1 MEARPPL
8 RTEGAHYKSV
18 AQSGSAKPPPKAGR
32 GHSPPPRGFE
42 CPEGRAE
49 PRKKRP
55 LSVGLGATA
64 FGAWAG
70 NPLLQPHGHRSEQDA
85 PFGKAKRVIS

>member
-18 AQSGSAKPPPKAGR
+18 AQSGSAKPPPKA
-32 GHSPPPRGFE
+32 
-42 CPEGRAE
+42 E
-49 PRKKRP
+49 PRKMRP

-85 PFGKAKRVIS
+85 PFGKAKRVIN

>member
-18 AQSGSAKPPPKAGR
+18 AQSGSANPPPKAGR
-32 GHSPPPRGFE
+32 WHSPPPRGFE

-49 PRKKRP
+49 PRKMRP

-64 FGAWAG
+64 F
-70 NPLLQPHGHRSEQDA
+70 RSRGVQKCA
-85 PFGKAKRVIS
+85 NIVFPT